1 VKKIKVG
8 SIIGGGAI
16 LTLGSGISAVA
27 SFVRNIIIAR
37 IVSVEDFGIAM
48 LFALTMSAIEMA
60 SNLAIDKI
68 IIQADDGDS
77 EDFQSTG
84 QAFQIMRG
92 LLGGLILFMSAE
104 YVAGFFNVPDVIW
117 AFNLLA
123 LYPIIKGF
131 SHLDIARFQREMKFL
146 PLMWVDTIPQLI
158 TFVLAWP
165 LAVWLGDYSVMIWLM
180 ILQVVLYV
188 LLTHRFAVRQFR
200 LSWNY
205 KIAKRM
211 YTFGW
216 PLLVNGVFMF
226 AILQGDKAIVG
237 SLISMETLGWYS
249 AAFTLTLAPTMLIM
263 KVSQSLLLPIL
274 SQSQA
279 DKLLFEQ
286 KVEFAIQSCIL
297 AGFSLGYF
305 FTLFGNDILI
315 VLFGEKYNNGVVVVV
330 WLGLMQAVRLV
341 KSGPIIV
348 SMAIADT
355 KNPMISNL
363 ARALAFVIAIGAIL
377 SGYDIKTLV
386 IIGLVGEMVAFIIS
400 ISILA
405 RKSGFSLV
413 KHLFTAGILLFLGI
427 VLIHFDSLSLI
438 TDPLVDVILKLSVLM
453 GSIIF
458 CIYIMPEIRGRI
470 LRLTH

>member
-1 VKKIKVG
+1 MKKIKVG

-249 AAFTLTLAPTMLIM
+249 AAFALTLAPAMLLM
-263 KVSQSLLLPIL
+263 KVGQSLLLPIL
-274 SQSQA
+274 SRSQA
-279 DKLLFEQ
+279 EMPLFKQ
-286 KVEFAIQSCIL
+286 KMELSLQICIL
-297 AGFSLGYF
+297 MGFSLGYF
-305 FTLFGNDILI
+305 FVLFGGDVLI
-315 VLFGEKYNNGVVVVV
+315 ILFGEKYNDGVSIIA
-330 WLGLMQAVRLV
+330 WLGLMQAVRVV
-341 KSGPIIV
+341 KAGPMIA
-348 SMAIADT
+348 SLAIADT

-363 ARALAFVIAIGAIL
+363 ARALAFVIALGAIL

-386 IIGLVGEMVAFIIS
+386 IIGLLGEVLAFIVS
-400 ISILA
+400 ISILG
-405 RKSGFSLV
+405 RNLGLSFV
-413 KHLFTAGILLFLGI
+413 KHFFTVSILLALGLL
-427 VLIHFDSLSLI
+427 LIISPSLDI
-438 TDPLVDVILKLSVLM
+438 ILKLPILII
-453 GSIIF
+453 SIFF
-458 CIYIMPEIRGRI
+458 CIYIMPEVKDKI
-470 LRLTH
+470 LKLTF